1 MGCRLTALRFKKES
15 ADTMGKE
22 MKVLVISGFL
32 GAGKTTF
39 IQTMIRK
46 TGKRFCILENEYA
59 GSKVDTTILEE
70 EDDVNVWE
78 MTEGC
83 ICCTMKNNFANKILN
98 ISGLLQPDYLIVEAT
113 GIGFLSRII
122 ANIQTVEHEWIRLM
136 QAVTVVDA
144 ASVLEKTYLEDD
156 LYLDQLGSAQVI
168 VLSKG
173 ESWAEEDLTQAGK
186 ILRQLNHNAEII
198 TDHYSTMP
206 KEWWDGLLKKYYDG
220 HIAEPAGA
228 EEDRWDSLTLND
240 VTVPDLTD
248 LLILMQDLVN
258 GRYGKIIRVKG
269 ILETD
274 VQWYLCNIS
283 GGIYQVQCIAP
294 QEKSN
299 IVFIG
304 EAFDKESLRSKFIQK
319 NRAVKIRIRGR
330 F

>member
-1 MGCRLTALRFKKES
+1 
-15 ADTMGKE
+15 MGKE

-59 GSKVDTTILEE
+59 GSKVDTTILEG
-70 EDDVNVWE
+70 EDDINVWE

-98 ISGLLQPDYLIVEAT
+98 ISGLIQPDYLIVEAT

-136 QAVTVVDA
+136 QAITIVDA
-144 ASVLEKTYLEDD
+144 ASVLEKKFQEDE
-156 LYLDQLGSAQVI
+156 LYLDQVKNAQVI

-173 ESWAEEDLTQAGK
+173 ESWEKEELTQAEH
-186 ILRQLNHNAEII
+186 ILHGINKNAEII
-198 TDHYSTMP
+198 TEHYSKMP
-206 KEWWDGLLKKYYDG
+206 EEWWNGLLVKYFNG
-220 HIAEPAGA
+220 QIAKSPES

-240 VTVPDLTD
+240 IALPDLTS
-248 LLILMQDLVN
+248 LLVLMQDLIN
-258 GRYGKIIRVKG
+258 GRYGRIIRVKG
-269 ILETD
+269 ILE
-274 VQWYLCNIS
+274 VEKQWFICDIS
-283 GGIYQVQCIAP
+283 GERYSIRGVEQ
-294 QEKSN
+294 QEKIN

-304 EAFDKESLRSKFIQK
+304 EMLDKEALRSYFTQK
-319 NRAVKIRIRGR
+319 KQKMKIRFKDRPYYR
-330 F
+330 RPNNTVLQ